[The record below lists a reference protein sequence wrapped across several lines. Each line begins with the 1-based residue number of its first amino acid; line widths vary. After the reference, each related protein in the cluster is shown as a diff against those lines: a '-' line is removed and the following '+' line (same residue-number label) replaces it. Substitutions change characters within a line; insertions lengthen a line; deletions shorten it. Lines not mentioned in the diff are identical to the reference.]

1 MGCTKELCC
10 LHLTTTPEPASPCTT
25 AALASPC
32 TTHAMRLYSSGEQG
46 VVHQALAVKLDAT
59 TLQVSLSMV
68 LPMFVLFSVGGVAVA
83 VVVRRAVRGSTSHVH
98 LVEPPE
104 EDLLLA
110 SSDTEMLLE

>member
-1 MGCTKELCC
+1 
-10 LHLTTTPEPASPCTT
+10 
-25 AALASPC
+25 
-32 TTHAMRLYSSGEQG
+32 MRLYSSGEQG
-46 VVHQALAVKLDAT
+46 VVHQALAVKQDAT
-59 TLQVSLSMV
+59 TSQVSLSMV